1 MMSLF
6 PGDAPAVC
14 PRRCV
19 NLASFRANGTKNL
32 HIEAEKHLAGGGHVN
47 GRLCT
52 GHRFIAH
59 NAFLAWMR

>member
-1 MMSLF
+1 MR
-6 PGDAPAVC
+6 PAVC

-32 HIEAEKHLAGGGHVN
+32 QIEAEKRLAKGGRVN

-52 GHRFIAH
+52 GHPFILH

>member
-1 MMSLF
+1 MF
-6 PGDAPAVC
+6 RPIPRDAP
-14 PRRCV
+14 RRSSRRRV

-32 HIEAEKHLAGGGHVN
+32 QIEAEKRLAKGGHVN

-52 GHRFIAH
+52 GQRFIRH

>member
-1 MMSLF
+1 MRR
-6 PGDAPAVC
+6 AVC
-14 PRRCV
+14 PRRRV

-32 HIEAEKHLAGGGHVN
+32 QIEAEKRLAKSRHVN

-52 GHRFIAH
+52 GQPFLAH